1 MKAKVL
7 IAWKAKVHKYL
18 FLRKGEMK
26 MSYWKKALSIGLAA
40 VMTASMLAGCGS
52 GNSDTKD
59 KKDAAAATK
68 IPRNREGIPRGHRR
82 QIRRKQQ
89 ITEPLKILLLIKSR
103 LCAGQM
109 HGLWIS
115 WKAAL

>member
-18 FLRKGEMK
+18 FFRKGEMK

-40 VMTASMLAGCGS
+40 VMTAS
-52 GNSDTKD
+52 
-59 KKDAAAATK
+59 DAAAAIK

-82 QIRRKQQ
+82 QIRRNQQ